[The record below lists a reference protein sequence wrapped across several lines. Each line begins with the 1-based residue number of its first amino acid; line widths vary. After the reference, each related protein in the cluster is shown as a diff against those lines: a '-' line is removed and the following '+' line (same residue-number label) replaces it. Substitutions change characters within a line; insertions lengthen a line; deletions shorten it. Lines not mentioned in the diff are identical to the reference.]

1 MSLERMFMNSVSGAV
16 GADAARIFT
25 RKKNN
30 ASLFFIGMLCLALS
44 IYGWLLLLRKKS
56 AWWQRVLAIPMVI
69 LGTSFFLLIGGPKS
83 DTMVAYIFFAPL
95 IVGGIACLV
104 SNSNYSE
111 EIKQKEME
119 LELNA
124 LNAAFFEENE
134 LTPLEN
140 GDLFSNEHGVHF
152 KKISTMADG
161 ILFSIV
167 GKRGKRA
174 KLTADGL
181 QFTSFEILE

>member
-16 GADAARIFT
+16 GADATRIFT

-30 ASLFFIGMLCLALS
+30 ASWFFIAMLCLVLS

-56 AWWQRVLAIPMVI
+56 AWWQRVLAIPMVVF
-69 LGTSFFLLIGGPKS
+69 GTGFLLLFGGPKS
-83 DTMVAYIFFAPL
+83 DLVYVGICFVPL

-111 EIKQKEME
+111 EIKFNEME
-119 LELNA
+119 SEINA
-124 LNAAFFEENE
+124 LNSAFFEEND

-140 GDLFSNEHGVHF
+140 GDLFSNEHAVHF

-174 KLTADGL
+174 KR
-181 QFTSFEILE
+181 